1 MCTTSVECKTSIT
14 IMLMVMSDMDP
25 HMISGTWDLVW
36 LSGLIGF
43 VEVGFSRLWVNHGE
57 TP

>member
-1 MCTTSVECKTSIT
+1 
-14 IMLMVMSDMDP
+14 MVMSDMDP